1 MSTLNPIKIGSDLGN
16 TGSRGEP
23 IVSSKGGMWK
33 RLAKHYWVWRLY
45 HLIVADAV
53 SIQRATKHKLVQDFL
68 GDSLGTAA
76 DIGCGPGV
84 FVRYMS
90 ARARYLIETDI
101 DRASLERT
109 WARHQDLRNV
119 GFATASIPTLPFTDE
134 SFDTVLFLE
143 VLEHI
148 TDDRGALGDIHR
160 VLRSDGRLVLS
171 VPVPPGEVDDDLAWG
186 HKREGYQ
193 LNEIVSVLADS
204 DFEVLKFAFAEFKFS
219 RRAAQMVRWW
229 RRATHLPAPIFL
241 SWIAYLD
248 YLLDSSKVVT
258 GAHYPTTVLLLARK
272 KSRSEHDHPF

>member
-1 MSTLNPIKIGSDLGN
+1 
-16 TGSRGEP
+16 
-23 IVSSKGGMWK
+23 MWK

-53 SIQRATKHKLVQDFL
+53 AIQRPTKHKLVREFL
-68 GDSLGTAA
+68 GDTLGIAA

-84 FVRYMS
+84 FVRHMS
-90 ARARYLIETDI
+90 ARARYLIELDI
-101 DRASLERT
+101 DRDSLERT

-119 GFATASIPTLPFTDE
+119 GFATASVPTLPFSGE

-148 TDDRGALGDIHR
+148 TDDRAALDEIHR

-193 LNEIVSVLADS
+193 LQEIVSALANS
-204 DFEVLKFAFAEFKFS
+204 SFEVQRFAFAEFRFS
-219 RRAAQMVRWW
+219 RRAAQVVRWW
-229 RRATHLPAPIFL
+229 RRATHLPAPIFF

-248 YLLDSSKVVT
+248 YVLDSSKVVT
-258 GAHYPTTVLLLARK
+258 GAHLPTTVLLLARK
-272 KSRSEHDHPF
+272 KPRSEHECPS